1 MGFLLMLGIWI
12 LKFNGVLQTVE
23 RIVSNISFSNLV
35 YQLLTIYHIW
45 NERNC
50 RIFQQK
56 GQDITT
62 VEKLIMEEVRSCV
75 VSWRRIP
82 KTPGNIRI
90 CVEWGIP
97 KMVFEPTL
105 VHVMF
110 HQVNCQLCHCSE
122 YQHKMFRS
130 NTKRLIIQ
138 KRRTIEWY
146 VQPTFW

>member
-1 MGFLLMLGIWI
+1 MINYRTTM
-12 LKFNGVLQTVE
+12 
-23 RIVSNISFSNLV
+23 SNISFSNLV

-56 GQDITT
+56 GQDIPT
-62 VEKLIMEEVRSCV
+62 VEKLIMEEVRSSA

-97 KMVFEPTL
+97 KMGHSKTSGNIRRIPFWW
-105 VHVMF
+105 
-110 HQVNCQLCHCSE
+110 
-122 YQHKMFRS
+122 RS
-130 NTKRLIIQ
+130 R
-138 KRRTIEWY
+138 
-146 VQPTFW
+146 P